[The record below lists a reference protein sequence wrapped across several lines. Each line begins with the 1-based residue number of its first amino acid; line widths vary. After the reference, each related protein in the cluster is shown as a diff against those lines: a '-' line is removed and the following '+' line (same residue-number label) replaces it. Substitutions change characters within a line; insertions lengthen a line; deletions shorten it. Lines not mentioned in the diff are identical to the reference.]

1 LVYKRITALVAVPAL
16 VTFGLAAATSASAS
30 TRPASVSAAH
40 HTVRTAA
47 ANAVISADGEQHAR
61 DALTLEPSDLG
72 LAHPGLPDQPTLVN
86 YVGFCLTIGTT
97 VPPIYCL
104 TYGAEDTQATITDVP
119 GDARGF
125 DQYSIRT
132 VGGTNTFTDG
142 SGYNSLYSGDV
153 VYCFEDSNGGFLH
166 AGQEADG
173 DVIVEGW
180 TAGVCTGVWDE
191 WVQDPLDGPWW
202 INVGE
207 TDWYYAQGE
216 TQYPYSSVMT
226 TGCDN
231 DTTCHV
237 WVEESTPKGNNDN
250 QWYLS

>member
-1 LVYKRITALVAVPAL
+1 VHKRITALLAVPAL

-30 TRPASVSAAH
+30 TLPASVSAAH

-47 ANAVISADGEQHAR
+47 ANAIS
-61 DALTLEPSDLG
+61 S
-72 LAHPGLPDQPTLVN
+72 PDQTF
-86 YVGFCLTIGTT
+86 VGVFIPCLERSTDKDW
-97 VPPIYCL
+97 CL
-104 TYGAEDTQATITDVP
+104 TYSVEDTQATLAYGSGVAYDEY
-119 GDARGF
+119 D
-125 DQYSIRT
+125 IRT

-153 VYCFEDSNGGFLH
+153 VYCFEDINGYFLH

-180 TAGVCTGVWDE
+180 PGVCTGVWDE
-191 WVQDPLDGPWW
+191 WVLDGDWW

-226 TGCDN
+226 SGCDN

-237 WVEESTPKGNNDN
+237 WVEESTPSGNDDN
-250 QWYLS
+250 QWYREPPA

>member
-1 LVYKRITALVAVPAL
+1 MQKRITALVAVPAL

-30 TRPASVSAAH
+30 TAPASAVNAAH

-47 ANAVISADGEQHAR
+47 ANAVGSADGEQHAR

-72 LAHPGLPDQPTLVN
+72 LAHPGLPDQQTLVS
-86 YVGFCLTIGTT
+86 YGGLCLTSTSW
-97 VPPIYCL
+97 CL
-104 TYGAEDTQATITDVP
+104 TYGDEDTQATLTDD
-119 GDARGF
+119 GADARGF
-125 DQYSIRT
+125 DVYYIRQ

-142 SGYNSLYSGDV
+142 SGYNSLYSGDD
-153 VYCFEDSNGGFLH
+153 VYCFEDSNGDFLH

-191 WVQDPLDGPWW
+191 WVVDGDWL

-207 TDWYYAQGE
+207 TDWYYTEGE

-226 TGCDN
+226 SGCDN